1 MLLEY
6 LFWCVL
12 AAIVYVY
19 LGYPLAIVL
28 LSKLYRREIKIGT
41 FEPSI
46 TILIAA
52 YNEEVCIR
60 KTIENKL
67 DLNYPKEKMEIIVIS
82 DASTDRTDAIVREFS
97 GECVRLIRQEP
108 RNGKTAALNR
118 AVQES
123 AGDILVFSDANSLYE
138 KDALSHLVKNFHD
151 PEVGYVTGKMVYTN
165 PDGAIIGD
173 GCSSYMRYENFL
185 RQYETKIGSIVGV
198 DGGID
203 AVRKMLFQPMRP
215 DHIPDFV
222 LPLRV
227 IEQGFRVA
235 YEPMAVLREQT
246 LKTSIDEYKMRV
258 RVSLRSLWAIRD
270 MISLLNI
277 FKYGLFSL
285 EFLSHKILR
294 YLAFMLIAGLYIL
307 NLLLLRQGILYQ
319 VIFGLQTLFYLTSY
333 LGYRSDR
340 AGPTNSLCKLP
351 YYFVLINLAATHAF
365 VKFVK
370 GTKQVIWTP
379 RTG

>member
-1 MLLEY
+1 MLLEW
-6 LFWCVL
+6 LFWGTF
-12 AAIVYVY
+12 ATIVYVY
-19 LGYPLAIVL
+19 LGYPLVIVL
-28 LSKLYRREIKIGT
+28 LSKLYRRGIKVGN

-67 DLNYPKEKMEIIVIS
+67 DLNYPRERMEIIVIS
-82 DASTDRTDAIVREFS
+82 DASTDRTDEIVREFS
-97 GECVRLIRQEP
+97 GGCVRLIRQEP

-118 AVQES
+118 AVPEA

-138 KDALSHLVKNFHD
+138 KDALSHLLKNFHD
-151 PEVGYVTGKMVYTN
+151 PEVGYVTGKMVYAN
-165 PDGAIIGD
+165 PDGAMIGD

-185 RQYETKIGSIVGV
+185 RQYETKVGSVVGV

-203 AVRKMLFQPMRP
+203 AVRKVLFQPMQP

-227 IEQGFRVA
+227 VEQGFRVV

-246 LKTSIDEYKMRV
+246 LKTSMDEYKMRV

-285 EFLSHKILR
+285 ELISHKILR
-294 YLAFMLIAGLYIL
+294 YLAFALIAGLYVL
-307 NLLLLRQGILYQ
+307 NILLLRQGILYQ
-319 VIFGLQTLFYLTSY
+319 IFWGLQTLFYVTSY

-340 AGPTNSLCKLP
+340 AGTMNSLCKLP
-351 YYFVLINLAATHAF
+351 YYFVLVNLAAAHAF
-365 VKFVK
+365 LKFVK
-370 GTKQVIWTP
+370 GTKQVIWAP

>member
-1 MLLEY
+1 MLLEC
-6 LFWCVL
+6 LFWGTL
-12 AAIVYVY
+12 ATIVYVY
-19 LGYPLAIVL
+19 LGYPLVIVI
-28 LSKLYRREIKIGT
+28 LSKFCRRGIKVGT

-52 YNEEVCIR
+52 YNEESCIR

-67 DLNYPKEKMEIIVIS
+67 DLNYPREKMEIIVIS
-82 DASTDRTDAIVREFS
+82 DASTDRTDEIVREFS
-97 GECVRLIRQEP
+97 GGCVRLIRQEP

-118 AVQES
+118 AVPEA

-138 KDALSHLVKNFHD
+138 EDALSHLLKNFHD
-151 PEVGYVTGKMVYTN
+151 PEVGYVTGKMVYAN
-165 PDGAIIGD
+165 PDGAMIGD

-185 RQYETKIGSIVGV
+185 RQYETKVGSVVGV

-203 AVRKMLFQPMRP
+203 AVRKVLFQPMQP

-227 IEQGFRVA
+227 VEQGFRVV

-246 LKTSIDEYKMRV
+246 LKTSMDEYKMRV

-285 EFLSHKILR
+285 ELISHKILR
-294 YLAFMLIAGLYIL
+294 YLAFALIAGLYVL
-307 NLLLLRQGILYQ
+307 NILLLRQGILYQ
-319 VIFGLQTLFYLTSY
+319 IFWGLQTLFYVTSY

-340 AGPTNSLCKLP
+340 AGTMNSLCKLP
-351 YYFVLINLAATHAF
+351 YYFVLVNLAAAHAF
-365 VKFVK
+365 LKFVK
-370 GTKQVIWTP
+370 GTKQVIWAP

>member
-67 DLNYPKEKMEIIVIS
+67 DLNYPKERMEIIVIS
-82 DASTDRTDAIVREFS
+82 DASTDRTDEIVREFS
-97 GECVRLIRQEP
+97 GGCVRLIRQEP

-118 AVQES
+118 AVQEA

-151 PEVGYVTGKMVYTN
+151 PEVGYVTGKMVYAN

-185 RQYETKIGSIVGV
+185 RHYETKVGSVVGV

-215 DHIPDFV
+215 DQIPDFV

-285 EFLSHKILR
+285 EFISHKILR
-294 YLAFMLIAGLYIL
+294 YLAFMLIGGLYGL
-307 NLLLLRQGILYQ
+307 NLLLLWQGILYQ
-319 VIFGLQTLFYLTSY
+319 VIFGLQTLFYVTSY

-340 AGPTNSLCKLP
+340 AGTTNSICKLP
-351 YYFVLINLAATHAF
+351 YYFVLINLAAAHAF

-370 GTKQVIWTP
+370 GVKQVIWAP